1 MNDTTKTAAAAKAPK
16 VEQDIKMTD
25 GRIVTFAGKR
35 RMLKESSIADDGT
48 VSVRFDFVNGE
59 TRTFVVPPAMIAKFA
74 AHGAEQKIGDETA
87 GEEDVED
94 MILAVDDVCARLGKG
109 EWSARAEG
117 GGMKGMSVLLKALIE
132 FTRKTPDEAKTF
144 LAGRTQKEKLALRE
158 HPPIK
163 AIITRIESEKANK
176 GPAVDVGGLL
186 AGLDAPAAVA
196 VEAAPA
202 PAPEVVEEPR
212 RKRPAI
218 S

>member
-1 MNDTTKTAAAAKAPK
+1 MNDTTKTPATKAPK

-35 RMLKESSIADDGT
+35 RMLKESTIADDGT

-59 TRTFVVPPAMIAKFA
+59 TRTFVVPAAMIAKFA

-87 GEEDVED
+87 GEEDVDD
-94 MILAVDDVCARLGKG
+94 MILAVDDVCSRLGKG

-132 FTRKTPDEAKTF
+132 FTKKTPDEAKTF
-144 LAGRTQKEKLALRE
+144 LAGRSQKEKLALRE

-186 AGLDAPAAVA
+186 AGFDAAQAGTEV
-196 VEAAPA
+196 PA
-202 PAPEVVEEPR
+202 PVVETQVESEPR
-212 RKRPAI
+212 RKRATI
-218 S
+218 A